1 MPANEPRQS
10 RAEQREATR
19 DKARKLREA
28 NARKERNKSTTI
40 RVSVIAGILVVVG
53 LIGLTIFSGINQNNA
68 VSGGP
73 ANLLYNSG
81 IKLGTNLEAYTKTQT
96 PAPAPS
102 ATSAT
107 TAKVPNIVVYIDY
120 QCPIC
125 GMFEAGNAEQ
135 LRSWVKTGAATLEIH
150 PISFLDGRG
159 SPNTYSSRAA
169 NAALCVANYSPNQ
182 FFDYS
187 ATLFAHQP
195 AEGTPGPENPELIQR
210 ANEVKVLNQDKIANC
225 INNKS
230 YGKWLADTT
239 TKVLDPSYKVAGA
252 TFGVTGTPTIVV
264 NGNQYTWNTQADL
277 TSAARFAQWVQTSM
291 K

>member
-1 MPANEPRQS
+1 MSPNEPRQT

-19 DKARKLREA
+19 QKARALREA
-28 NARKERNKSTTI
+28 NARKERTKSATV
-40 RVSVIAGILVVVG
+40 RVSIIAGILVVVG
-53 LIGLTIFSGINQNNA
+53 LIALTIFSGINQNNA
-68 VSGGP
+68 VAGGP

-81 IKLGTNLEAYTKTQT
+81 IKIGTGLEAYTKTQT
-96 PAPAPS
+96 PAPS
-102 ATSAT
+102 ATSTSANNG
-107 TAKVPNIVVYIDY
+107 KVPNIVMYIDY

-125 GMFEAGNAEQ
+125 GMFEAGNTEQ
-135 LRSWVKTGAATLEIH
+135 IRSWVNTGAATLEVH

-195 AEGTPGPENPELIQR
+195 AEGTPGPGNPELIQR
-210 ANEVKVLNQDKIANC
+210 ANEVKVENQDKIASC
-225 INNKS
+225 INGKT
-230 YGKWLADTT
+230 YGKWLSDTT
-239 TKVLDPSYKVAGA
+239 TKVLDPSYKAPGTSIA
-252 TFGVTGTPTIVV
+252 IGGTPAIFV
-264 NGNQYTWNTQADL
+264 NGKQYAWNTQADL
-277 TSAARFAQWVQTSM
+277 TSAARFAQWVQQAM